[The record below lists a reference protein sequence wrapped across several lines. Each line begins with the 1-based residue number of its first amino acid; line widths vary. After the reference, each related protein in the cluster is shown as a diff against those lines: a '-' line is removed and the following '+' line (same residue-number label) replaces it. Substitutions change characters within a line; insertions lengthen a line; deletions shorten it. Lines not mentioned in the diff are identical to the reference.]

1 MSIKPHSSSKIMNTY
16 NRLDISIS
24 KGKGCWVWDE
34 KGKSY
39 LDALS
44 GIAVN
49 TLGHSHKKLIKDLND
64 QLQLLIHTSNLYNIP
79 LQEKLA
85 EKLCNLTKLDKVFFC
100 NSGLEANEAALKIA
114 RKYGNKKGFSNPKII
129 VFEKAFH
136 GRSFATLSASSN
148 KKMKE
153 GFGSLVKGFLR
164 IPFNNLEELIKITKT
179 EDEISAVF
187 LESIQ
192 GEGGINIPSQNFL
205 VELRNLCNKKNWL
218 LIMDEVQSG
227 MGRTGKWF
235 AYQWA
240 EIEPDLIPIAKGLG
254 SGIPIGA
261 VITSKKCSEILGPG
275 SHGSTF
281 GGNPLAMRAGLTTIE
296 IIESDNLLKNALER
310 GSQIL
315 NCLSDSIGKYS
326 EIKEIRGKGLMI
338 GIEFNNDCKSL
349 VKKALEAGLLINVT
363 ENKIIRLLPP
373 LIINK
378 NETDV
383 LINKLT
389 SIIKKY
395 LLFNEKKDES
405 LS

>member
-1 MSIKPHSSSKIMNTY
+1 MSTKVNPSKIMNTY
-16 NRLDISIS
+16 NRLDISLV

-49 TLGHSHKKLIKDLND
+49 TLGHAHKRLTRELYD

-79 LQEKLA
+79 LQERLA
-85 EKLCNLTKLDKVFFC
+85 KKLCYLTKLDKVFFC

-114 RKYGNKKGFSNPKII
+114 RKYGNEKGFSNPKII

-136 GRSFATLSASSN
+136 GRSFATLAASSN

-153 GFGSLVKGFLR
+153 GFGSLVEGFIR
-164 IPFNNLEELIKITKT
+164 IPLNNLEELLKKSKS
-179 EDEISAVF
+179 ENEISAIF

-192 GEGGINIPSQNFL
+192 GEGGINIPEQNFL
-205 VELRNLCNKKNWL
+205 VKLSDLCIKKDWL

-240 EIEPDLIPIAKGLG
+240 KVTPDIIPIAKGLG

-261 VITSKKCSEILGPG
+261 VITGKKCSRIFGPG
-275 SHGSTF
+275 NHGSTF
-281 GGNPLAMRAGLTTIE
+281 GGNPLAMKAGLTTIE
-296 IIESDNLLKNALER
+296 TIENDNLLENALER
-310 GSQIL
+310 GSQII
-315 NCLSDSIGKYS
+315 NYLSESIGYHPD
-326 EIKEIRGKGLMI
+326 IKEIRGKGLMI
-338 GIEFNNDCKSL
+338 GIEFRKDCKHL
-349 VKKALEAGLLINVT
+349 VEKALEAGLLINVT
-363 ENKIIRLLPP
+363 ESKIVRLLPP

-378 NETDV
+378 KETEV
-383 LINKLT
+383 LT
-389 SIIKKY
+389 SRLTSVIKE
-395 LLFNEKKDES
+395 NI
-405 LS
+405 